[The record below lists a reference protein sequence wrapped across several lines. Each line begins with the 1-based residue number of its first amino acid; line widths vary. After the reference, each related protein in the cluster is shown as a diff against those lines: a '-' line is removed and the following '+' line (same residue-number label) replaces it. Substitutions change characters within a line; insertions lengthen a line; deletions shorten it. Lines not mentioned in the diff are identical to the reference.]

1 MGGDTIL
8 PSTVAKSE
16 DRMYLFEPFVD
27 LVYKYL
33 VRQRASSTCASAPG
47 PSSVGAAQVGAVMA
61 KVKGAA
67 AALGGVGELSPYVQP
82 AASPSGQFPR
92 LPQPVGLRRNMSPSS
107 SYLLSKI

>member
-1 MGGDTIL
+1 MAGDTIL

-16 DRMYLFEPFVD
+16 DRMYLFEPYVD

-47 PSSVGAAQVGAVMA
+47 PSSVGAVMA

-67 AALGGVGELSPYVQP
+67 AALGGVGELSPCVQP
-82 AASPSGQFPR
+82 ATSPSGQFPR
-92 LPQPVGLRRNMSPSS
+92 LPQPVGLQRNMSPSS
-107 SYLLSKI
+107 SYL